1 MPDLTCLI
9 DQKTLQLLTS
19 SQDATAVYSLVLADF
34 QPWPLEIFEYH
45 RHHPVQ
51 VKRTLA
57 EWHQVLQKV
66 SLAAS
71 SHAVSCCLQH
81 LFRLRIFDFLFHHL
95 LLLKKTRPTKP
106 RWKFWEVPSWD
117 ILYFK
122 YQRWNVKQGHGYH
135 CCCAVSVKHDTGAH
149 CLSSLGVY
157 GLSRIWEQIRSA
169 QAFCLAAK
177 DCKGMQ

>member
-9 DQKTLQLLTS
+9 GQKTLQLLTS
-19 SQDATAVYSLVLADF
+19 SQDATAVYLLALADF

-95 LLLKKTRPTKP
+95 LLLKKTHPTKA

-117 ILYFK
+117 IGYIIFQNIK
-122 YQRWNVKQGHGYH
+122 DETWNKDMDII
-135 CCCAVSVKHDTGAH
+135 AVAPYLWSMILARIACLRSVYTD
-149 CLSSLGVY
+149 CLEY
-157 GLSRIWEQIRSA
+157 ENKSA
-169 QAFCLAAK
+169 QPKRFV
-177 DCKGMQ
+177 